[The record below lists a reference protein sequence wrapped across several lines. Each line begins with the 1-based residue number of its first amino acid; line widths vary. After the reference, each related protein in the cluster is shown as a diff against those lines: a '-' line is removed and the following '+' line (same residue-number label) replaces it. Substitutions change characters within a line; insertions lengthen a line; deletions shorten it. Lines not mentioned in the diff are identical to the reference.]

1 MVMSTG
7 GWLRVIAMLWL
18 LGLVPTVAVAADLTC
33 RAEVDRRSV
42 APGGQIV
49 LTLHARG
56 DIGGQPRHQPP
67 RIEGVEVVPGGTSQS
82 FQLVNGKSEHSLD
95 VTYYLVVRRDDDFQ
109 IPPLAFTAGDQT
121 CRTEPIS
128 ISVTAGARPPAGA
141 ADAPASG
148 GRAGQPGDAYFITL
162 TVDRDEVWVGQQMLL
177 SFRFYHRR
185 SAWDRPD
192 YSAPRTEGFWRV
204 DLPERRFRQ
213 TVGGHVYDVI
223 EVRYALFPTRPGEL
237 VVDSAR
243 LEVPSDPFQQFLG
256 RRSRGPVQLITDP
269 LTITVKD
276 LPAPRPA
283 AFSGIVADRL
293 AFAATVDRDTV
304 PRGEPISLTLE
315 VTADAFLK
323 SFEGVRLPAPDGAR
337 LHDAAENLQE
347 DAAGPRYQATFTQ
360 EKAVVPT
367 REGVLDL
374 GPLELT
380 YFDTGQGRFLTEV
393 ADLPRLIVVSSDLP
407 VLGDDRSGFLR
418 TEIARLGNDLAFIHP
433 VGRAVAGPRVLS
445 VGQPAWWLVLVA
457 PWLAL
462 LLFRWYLGR
471 RAADLRDPV
480 GVRRRQALATALKR
494 LDAAVAAADADQL
507 ARAILG
513 FVADRSGRPLAGL
526 SASDVSAWARDQGDA
541 AAGARLV
548 AVLEACDQAR
558 FGGQGAVEVA
568 AMAQEV
574 RAILPKLI
582 HRRGPRR
589 SPATVTRSLALVALC
604 LSSAATLAGPGP
616 DPLRLIAEGN
626 QAYTEGDLELALE
639 RYREARELGA
649 DAADLHYNLGNT
661 HARRGELGHAIASYL
676 RAERRAPRDGDI
688 RRNLAWVRQHTRD
701 LELAGSGLPPVI
713 AQLDRAAHWLSVRE
727 WGHVLLVLS
736 WLVCATLAWS
746 WQRGRLD
753 APLRRVLIALAVS
766 LVAAGSVTATRWYEE
781 HGRPTAVVVVEEA
794 EVRSGPAETF
804 PVVFRIHDGLTLVVR
819 GERDGWSRVGL
830 GGDWVGWVP
839 AGTLESVDQGR

>member
-18 LGLVPTVAVAADLTC
+18 LGLAPTLALAADLTC
-33 RAEVDRRSV
+33 RAEVDRRQV

-82 FQLVNGKSEHSLD
+82 FQLVNGRSEHSLD
-95 VTYYLVVRRDDDFQ
+95 VTYYLVVRRGDDFQ
-109 IPPLAFTAGDQT
+109 IPPVAFTAGDQT

-128 ISVTAGARPPAGA
+128 ISVTAGARPPAA
-141 ADAPASG
+141 ADALASG
-148 GRAGQPGDAYFITL
+148 DRAGQPGDAYFITL

-204 DLPERRFRQ
+204 DLPERRFRE

-237 VVDSAR
+237 VIDAAR

-256 RRSRGPVQLITDP
+256 RRSRGPVQLITAP

-293 AFAATVDRDTV
+293 AFAAAVDRDTV
-304 PRGEPISLTLE
+304 PRGEPVSLTLE

-323 SFEGVRLPAPDGAR
+323 SFEGVRVPEPEAAR

-347 DAAGPRYQATFTQ
+347 DATGPRYQAIFTQ

-380 YFDTGQGRFLTEV
+380 YFDTGQGRYLTE
-393 ADLPRLIVVSSDLP
+393 AANLPRLVVVPSDLP

-433 VGRAVAGPRVLS
+433 VDDAVAGPRFLPM
-445 VGQPAWWLVLVA
+445 GQMAWWLVLVA

-462 LLFRWYLGR
+462 AAYRWSLGR

-480 GVRRRQALATALKR
+480 GVRRRQALAAALER

-526 SASDVSAWARDQGDA
+526 SPGDVSAWARAQGVDD
-541 AAGARLV
+541 AGARLV

-558 FGGQGAVEVA
+558 FGGQGAVEVTA
-568 AMAQEV
+568 LAQEV
-574 RAILPKLI
+574 RGLLPTLI
-582 HRRGPRR
+582 RRGPRR
-589 SPATVTRSLALVALC
+589 HPSAVTRCLVMVALC
-604 LSSAATLAGPGP
+604 VAPIAALAAPGP
-616 DPLRLIAEGN
+616 DPMRLIAEGN
-626 QAYTEGDLELALE
+626 QAYTEGDLERALE
-639 RYREARELGA
+639 RYREARERGA

-661 HARRGELGHAIASYL
+661 HARRGELGRAIASYL
-676 RAERRAPRDGDI
+676 RASRLAPRDGDV

-701 LELAGSGLPPVI
+701 LELVGSGLPPVI

-727 WGHVLLVLS
+727 WGHVLLALS
-736 WLVCATLAWS
+736 WLVCGTLAWS
-746 WQRGRLD
+746 WRRGGLD
-753 APLRRVLIALAVS
+753 APLRRLLITLVVS
-766 LVAAGSVTATRWYEE
+766 LVAAGAVTATRWYEE
-781 HGRPTAVVVVEEA
+781 HGRRTAVVVVAEA
-794 EVRSGPAETF
+794 AVRSGPAETF
-804 PVVFRIHDGLTLVVR
+804 PVVFRIHDGLTLVIR
-819 GERDGWSRVGL
+819 GEREGWSRVGL

-839 AGTLESVDQGR
+839 AGALEAVDQGR